1 MAGGVQQNWA
11 IDSDRPAPRRVMI
24 IDDSAVARQILE
36 RIVNGTGKF
45 ETVAKAYCAKDAL
58 EQLADTSVDFILL
71 DIEMPGMSGVD
82 AMPLLREAS
91 DNAPILI
98 LSSHCAEG
106 AGPSLRAMTLGAS
119 DVLLKPGARS
129 FGGQFAVTLEAA
141 MTRIADDLETQP
153 RPLLRNAAVLTDIL
167 ARPVK
172 CVAIGASTG
181 GLHALNGFFSA
192 LPRDIAMPI
201 LVTQHLPRDFIGYF
215 ATQLEF
221 LTGRPVCVAQHGQ
234 RVGPAMVLVAPGDM
248 HLTVA
253 QRDADIRVVLLPKTD
268 PSGAC
273 PSVDSMLASVAEVYR
288 ADAVGVVLSGMGRD
302 GAIGARALADRGGRL
317 LVQDRES
324 SVIWGMPGAVADQGI
339 AHLIAPPAELARRIG
354 TRART
359 FGWS

>member
-1 MAGGVQQNWA
+1 
-11 IDSDRPAPRRVMI
+11 MI
-24 IDDSAVARQILE
+24 IDDSAVARQIFE

-45 ETVAKAYCAKDAL
+45 EAVAKASCARDAL
-58 EQLADTSVDFILL
+58 EQLADISVDFILL
-71 DIEMPGMSGVD
+71 DIEMPGMNGID
-82 AMPLLREAS
+82 AIPLLREAS

-98 LSSHCAEG
+98 LSSHWAEG
-106 AGPSLRAMTLGAS
+106 AGSSVRAMTLGAS

-129 FGGQFAVTLEAA
+129 FGGQFATALEAA
-141 MTRIADDLETQP
+141 MTRIAADLEALP
-153 RPLLRNAAVLTDIL
+153 SVSPLTAVVSTDIL

-201 LVTQHLPRDFIGYF
+201 LVTQHLPSDFIGYF

-221 LTGRPVCVAQHGQ
+221 LTGRSVCVAQHGQ
-234 RVGPAMVLVAPGDM
+234 RVLPAMVLVAPGEM

-253 QRDADIRVVLLPKTD
+253 QRDGDVRVVLHPKTN
-268 PSGAC
+268 PSAAC
-273 PSVDSMLASVAEVYR
+273 PSVDPMLESVAEVYGT
-288 ADAVGVVLSGMGRD
+288 DAVGVVLSGMGRD
-302 GAIGARALADRGGRL
+302 GAVGARALAERGGRL

-324 SVIWGMPGAVADQGI
+324 SVIWGMPGAIADQGI
-339 AHLIAPPAELARRIG
+339 AHLIAPPCELARRIA